1 MNAPLPKSDLD
12 VTDLAI
18 LSALAG
24 NARMPF
30 AEIGRQ
36 VGLSQPAMSERVK
49 RLEDRGIISGYRVVV
64 DLDRL
69 GLGLTAVIRLA
80 TDHSQIRPCLETLRS
95 LRGVTEILRT
105 TGEDC
110 LHVRVSLPNTRELE
124 RVVDAVARFGLVRT
138 SVVLNREGFDYPD
151 FDMR

>member
-1 MNAPLPKSDLD
+1 MNFPVSKPDPD
-12 VTDLAI
+12 PIDLAI
-18 LSALAG
+18 LSALAT

-49 RLEDRGIISGYRVVV
+49 RLEDRGIISGYRVIV
-64 DLDRL
+64 DLDRI

-80 TDHSQIRPCLETLRS
+80 TDHSNIRACMEKLRA

-110 LHVRVSLPNTRELE
+110 LHIRVVLNNTGELE
-124 RVVDAVARFGLVRT
+124 KVVDAVARFGLVRT
-138 SVVLNREGFDYPD
+138 SVVLTREAFDYPD
-151 FDMR
+151 FDQR